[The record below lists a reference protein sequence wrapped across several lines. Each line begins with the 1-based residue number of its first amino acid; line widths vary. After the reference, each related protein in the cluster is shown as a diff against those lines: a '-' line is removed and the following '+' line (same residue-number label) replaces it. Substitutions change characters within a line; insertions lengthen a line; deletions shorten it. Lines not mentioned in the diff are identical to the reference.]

1 MSVRTA
7 RLGRRPPPGRM
18 PGEERRRAILRFV
31 ERRGRASVDEL
42 AERFDVSA
50 VTVRTDLEALA
61 AGGMLARSRGGAL
74 PTLPVPDVPVGLK
87 QGMHAEQKSR
97 IARAAAELV
106 RDGETIIL
114 DSGTTTAAIARR
126 LRTARLS
133 SLTVITNAFN
143 IALELSGRANIR
155 VLVPG
160 GTLRPMSYSLVGPVA
175 ERMLSGLSADRC
187 FLGID
192 GLDADVGITTP
203 EPMEAA
209 LNALMI
215 RVSRQVVG
223 VADASKFGRRSLSV
237 IAPASSLDVVITDD
251 AAAMEQVQ
259 ALRGQGVEVVVV
271 A

>member
-1 MSVRTA
+1 MSARTA
-7 RLGRRPPPGRM
+7 RLNRRPAPARM
-18 PGEERRRAILRFV
+18 PGEERRRAIARFV
-31 ERRGRASVDEL
+31 EQRGRASVNEL
-42 AERFDVSA
+42 AERFDVSV
-50 VTVRTDLEALA
+50 VTVRTDLKALA
-61 AGGMLARSRGGAL
+61 GSGVLARSHGGAL
-74 PTLPVPDVPVGLK
+74 PTLPVPDTPVGIK
-87 QGMHAEQKSR
+87 QGMHAEAKSR

-155 VLVPG
+155 VMMPG
-160 GTLRPMSYSLVGPVA
+160 GMLRPMSYSLVGPTA
-175 ERMLSGLSADRC
+175 EQALSGLSADRC
-187 FLGID
+187 FLGVD

-215 RVSRQVVG
+215 RISRQVVG
-223 VADASKFGRRSLSV
+223 VADASKLGRRSLSV
-237 IAPASSLDVVITDD
+237 IAPTNSLDLVITDD
-251 AAAMEQVQ
+251 AAVPQQLQ
-259 ALRGQGVEVVVV
+259 ALRGQGIEVVLV
-271 A
+271 